1 MKNAIPEREA
11 FSEGFFLNR
20 NVIKVFGEINDSMA
34 NTVVSALLYLDFLFK
49 SEKVPRERREINM
62 WINSPGGSVTAGFAI
77 FDAMNFVDCDIR
89 TTCIG
94 MAASMAAFLLSSGTH
109 GKREALPNSTIL
121 IHQPLGG
128 ASGQTSDIL
137 LYAEQIRQTREQLNR
152 IMAANTGRSFEQIC
166 VDTDRD
172 NRMTAEEGR
181 EYGLIDRVVTGIP
194 KTSAATMKGA

>member
-128 ASGQTSDIL
+128 TAGQTSDIL

-194 KTSAATMKGA
+194 KMSAATMKGA

>member
-128 ASGQTSDIL
+128 TAGQTSDIL

-166 VDTDRD
+166 ADTDRD

-194 KTSAATMKGA
+194 KMSAATMKGA

>member
-11 FSEGFFLNR
+11 FSEDFFLNR

-128 ASGQTSDIL
+128 TAGQTSDIL

-194 KTSAATMKGA
+194 KMSAATMKGA

>member
-128 ASGQTSDIL
+128 TAGQTSDIL

-181 EYGLIDRVVTGIP
+181 AYGLIDRVVTGIP
-194 KTSAATMKGA
+194 KTSATTMKGA

>member
-128 ASGQTSDIL
+128 TAGQTSDIL

-166 VDTDRD
+166 IDTDRD

-194 KTSAATMKGA
+194 KMSAATMKGA

>member
-1 MKNAIPEREA
+1 M
-11 FSEGFFLNR
+11 
-20 NVIKVFGEINDSMA
+20 IKVFGEINYSMA

-121 IHQPLGG
+121 IHQPLGDT
-128 ASGQTSDIL
+128 AGQTSDIL

-152 IMAANTGRSFEQIC
+152 IMAANTGRSFGQIC

-172 NRMTAEEGR
+172 NRTTAEEGR